1 MAMIVHIQS
10 VVKTLVAFCCIFVI
24 GTHGAA
30 ATVRAETS
38 ADSQPLVDLVTEF
51 LKSANHS
58 VFVSF
63 TRHWI
68 YPDNTI
74 AETDV
79 ILKNGVIGK
88 FIPLDNDY
96 YAFMRNDPYFLIA
109 HSVSNSIL
117 SPNDFLKADS
127 LEGFDGEY
135 YWFLSLNKPDR
146 SVYETKDGTQ
156 QSTFSFNRLALFP
169 AKEAERNSGDPA
181 MDGQLMSQLGLV
193 SEFSSVAQLGYPELL
208 EPQILH
214 SGDSLTMQPRLGRK
228 ISAKIIGKQNRPNR
242 IEYTLNDP
250 RIGLASDLDYSQNT
264 ITVSRTIEGRKVFAA
279 KYNILSM
286 SLPDKKPDTNMFSWR
301 RYKDAAGDLAC
312 TMSENNSTY
321 EVKILPSGTIKP
333 GIAPIHQRTNSPQS
347 QKIVLGAFL
356 ILSLSVPL
364 LIKWATKLKN
374 KTQ

>member
-1 MAMIVHIQS
+1 MIVHIQS
-10 VVKTLVAFCCIFVI
+10 VVRALVALCIFVI
-24 GTHGAA
+24 GSHGAA

-68 YPDNTI
+68 YPNNTI
-74 AETDV
+74 TETEV
-79 ILKNGVIGK
+79 TLKNGVIGK

-109 HSVSNSIL
+109 HSISNAIL
-117 SPNDFLKADS
+117 SPSDFLKADS

-169 AKEAERNSGDPA
+169 AKEAQHNSGDPA
-181 MDGQLMSQLGLV
+181 MDAQLMSQLGLV
-193 SEFSSVAQLGYPELL
+193 REFSSVAQLGYPELL

-228 ISAKIIGKQNRPNR
+228 ISAKIIGKHNRPNR
-242 IEYTLNDP
+242 IEYTINDP

-264 ITVSRTIEGRKVFAA
+264 ITVSQTIEGHKVFAA

-333 GIAPIHQRTNSPQS
+333 GIAPIHQSTNAPQS
-347 QKIVLGAFL
+347 QKMVLGAFL

-364 LIKWATKLKN
+364 LIKWATELKN